1 LAQEGLP
8 VKRSGWIWKAI
19 ATIVVVAVLSFISPV
34 RGLARKFFDSL
45 RIPKPQAVSV
55 DVAAFS
61 GANGNRT
68 LQQMISQMVSSKTN
82 IAENEP
88 DAAANNKEDAT
99 KLAGFSV
106 KLPAARKDPPKTI
119 TVQGG
124 HAVEM
129 SVDRAKLQTIFD
141 EAGRHDLVLPANL
154 DGAPA
159 SLKTPRSV
167 RAQYGNCPAP
177 PSTISGQINGPPPP
191 SSENSDCLIAMEGP
205 TSMVSSPAGLDV
217 QQLVE
222 IGLELSGMSP
232 NQTQQFLKTVDWKSA
247 LSLAMPRFMR
257 SFEIVQINGTPGVLV
272 NMLARRGP
280 TYMLIWV
287 RDGMAYSLTGYASAS
302 EATTLANSM
311 Q

>member
-1 LAQEGLP
+1 M
-8 VKRSGWIWKAI
+8 KRSGWIWKAI

>member
-1 LAQEGLP
+1 MTEETREPRNGTLWGGVGAL
-8 VKRSGWIWKAI
+8 IL
-19 ATIVVVAVLSFISPV
+19 IVILSFVSPV
-34 RGLARKFFDSL
+34 RGLAAKFFASL

-55 DVAAFS
+55 DVSAFS

-68 LQQMISQMVSSKTN
+68 LQQMISQMISSKTN
-82 IAENEP
+82 VTEDEA
-88 DAAANNKEDAT
+88 DAAAADKGAAA
-99 KLAGFSV
+99 KLAGFAV
-106 KLPAARKDPPKTI
+106 TLPAIRKDLPKI
-119 TVQGG
+119 IVQGG
-124 HAVEM
+124 HAVDM

-141 EAGRHDLVLPANL
+141 EAGRHDLDLPANL
-154 DGAPA
+154 DGTEVT
-159 SLKTPRSV
+159 LKTPRSI

-177 PSTISGQINGPPPP
+177 PNTISGQINGPPPP
-191 SSENSDCLIAMEGP
+191 SADNSDCLVVTEGP
-205 TSMVSSPAGLDV
+205 TSIVNSPAGLDV

-232 NQTQQFLKTVDWKSA
+232 NQTKQFLESVDWKST

-257 SFEIVQINGTPGVLV
+257 SFETVQINGAHGVLV
-272 NMLARRGP
+272 NTLGRRGP

-302 EATTLANSM
+302 DATALANSF